1 MALLEKLE
9 EVIAMETVPAKQVR
23 KRGEAERSAAHR
35 EATLNTLNEN
45 CAPQATQSILDNINS
60 LPLVLYKQSHR

>member
-23 KRGEAERSAAHR
+23 KRGEAEGARR
-35 EATLNTLNEN
+35 TEATLNTLNEN
-45 CAPQATQSILDNINS
+45 RAPQATQSILDNINS